1 MKRIKE
7 VLFAFMV
14 IGLFSCEK
22 QTFYSPY
29 AQLEED
35 VNKIDKY
42 LEENNIDAK
51 KSNTGLRYVIHD
63 EGLGSTP
70 QAGNIVIVHYVGTFL
85 DGTKFDSSYD
95 RNEPY
100 EFTLGARSVIS
111 GWEECVAEMPLGS
124 KITFYLPSELAYGER
139 GLGEMVDPNT
149 VVVFD
154 FELLDIKKKG
164 N

>member
-29 AQLEED
+29 AQMEED

-42 LEENNIDAK
+42 LVENNIDAK

-95 RNEPY
+95 RAEPFEY
-100 EFTLGARSVIS
+100 THGVGQVIR
-111 GWEECVAEMPLGS
+111 GWEEGLSYISETGS
-124 KITFYLPSELAYGER
+124 ITLYIPSVLAYGTQGR
-139 GLGEMVDPNT
+139 GDIGPNENLI
-149 VVVFD
+149 FD
-154 FELLDIKKKG
+154 IDLLSVQ
-164 N
+164 

>member
-14 IGLFSCEK
+14 ISLFSCEK

-51 KSNTGLRYVIHD
+51 ISNTGLRYVIHD

-95 RNEPY
+95 RAEPFEY
-100 EFTLGARSVIS
+100 THGVGQVIR
-111 GWEECVAEMPLGS
+111 GWEEGLSYISETGS
-124 KITFYLPSELAYGER
+124 ITLYIPSVLAYGTQGR
-139 GLGEMVDPNT
+139 GDIGPNENLI
-149 VVVFD
+149 FD
-154 FELLDIKKKG
+154 IDLLSVQ
-164 N
+164 

>member
-42 LEENNIDAK
+42 LEENNIAAK
-51 KSNTGLRYVIHD
+51 KSNTGLRYVIND

-70 QAGNIVIVHYVGTFL
+70 QAGNIVKVHYVGTFL
-85 DGTKFDSSYD
+85 DSTKFDSSYD
-95 RNEPY
+95 RGEPFKY
-100 EFTLGARSVIS
+100 THGAGQVIR
-111 GWEECVAEMPLGS
+111 GWEEGLGYIS
-124 KITFYLPSELAYGER
+124 ETGNITLYIPSVLAYGVQGR
-139 GLGEMVDPNT
+139 GDIGPNENLI
-149 VVVFD
+149 FD
-154 FELLDIKKKG
+154 IDLLSVQ
-164 N
+164 

>member
-7 VLFAFMV
+7 LLIVFMV
-14 IGLFSCEK
+14 LGLFSCEK

-63 EGLGSTP
+63 EGLGSSP
-70 QAGNIVIVHYVGTFL
+70 QAGSIVIVHYVGTFL

-95 RNEPY
+95 RAEPFEY
-100 EFTLGARSVIS
+100 THGAGYVIR
-111 GWEECVAEMPLGS
+111 GWEEGLSYISGTGCVRLY
-124 KITFYLPSELAYGER
+124 IPSVLAYGVQGR
-139 GLGEMVDPNT
+139 GDIGPNENLI
-149 VVVFD
+149 FD
-154 FELLDIKKKG
+154 IDLLSVQ
-164 N
+164 